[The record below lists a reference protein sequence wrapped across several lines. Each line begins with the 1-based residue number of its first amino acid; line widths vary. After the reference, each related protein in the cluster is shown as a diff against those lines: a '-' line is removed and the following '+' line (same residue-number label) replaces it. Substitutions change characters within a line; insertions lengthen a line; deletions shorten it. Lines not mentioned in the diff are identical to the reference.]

1 MTRRPA
7 SSFRD
12 PSGRLVLLDGRAI
25 RFVNTEGRET
35 FQAAWGSPTVREF
48 MERGRIV
55 ESRVV
60 ESDEAERLRSLAAKR
75 GLGLE
80 RDVEVVLE
88 HEHLAVPT
96 YPYEWSPRM
105 LYEAGVLTLDISE
118 ALLAEGL
125 GLKDATPYNVLYRG
139 PNPVFIDFLSIERRD
154 PHDATWLPYAQFVR
168 TFVLPLLANR
178 EFGISLNQIFSVHRD
193 GLEPDQLYKLC
204 GPLRRLWRP
213 YLTLVTIPHWLSGS
227 DGGHGKPSPKAKAT
241 KDPERARYVLG
252 RLFRHLRKQ
261 LARAKPEE
269 GSLSAWSEY
278 TSSGVHSEEY
288 VEKKLETIGKML
300 AKLQPDSVL
309 DIGCNTGD
317 FSVVAA
323 RQGARV
329 VAIDADPAVVGRV
342 WTRARE
348 GELDVQPLVADIS
361 RPNPWYGWRNSECVS
376 LLDRLR
382 GSVELVL
389 MLAVIHHLLVSERIP
404 LDEIL
409 GLAADLTTRWAIVE
423 YVSPEDPMFQHLAR
437 GRDALHA
444 DLDQALFEQ
453 ICQHHF
459 TILESRLQPG
469 GHRRVYALE
478 KKSG

>member
-1 MTRRPA
+1 MTRRLA

-35 FQAAWGSPTVREF
+35 FQAAWESPSVREF

-55 ESRVV
+55 ASRVV
-60 ESDEAERLRSLAAKR
+60 ESDEAEQLRALAAKR
-75 GLGLE
+75 GLDLAH
-80 RDVEVVLE
+80 DVEVVLE
-88 HEHLAVPT
+88 HEHLVLPT
-96 YPYEWSPRM
+96 YPYEWSPQM
-105 LYEAGVLTLDISE
+105 LYEAGILTLDLSE

-139 PNPVFIDFLSIERRD
+139 HSPVFIDFLSIERRN

-168 TFVLPLLANR
+168 TFILPLIASR

-204 GPLRRLWRP
+204 GPVQRFWRP

-227 DGGHGKPSPKAKAT
+227 DGAGGKHSSKTKET

-261 LARAKPEE
+261 LARAAPT
-269 GSLSAWSEY
+269 GGAPSAWSEY
-278 TSSGVHSEEY
+278 TSSGVHTEEY
-288 VEKKLETIGKML
+288 VKQKLETIENVL

-309 DIGCNTGD
+309 DVGCNTGD

-323 RQGARV
+323 RHGARV

-348 GELDVQPLVADIS
+348 EGLDVQPLVADMS
-361 RPNPWYGWRNSECVS
+361 RPSPWHGWRNSECVS
-376 LLDRLR
+376 LLDRLS

-409 GLAADLTTRWAIVE
+409 ELAADLTTRWAIVE
-423 YVSPEDPMFQHLAR
+423 YVSPEDPMFRHLAR

-444 DLDQALFEQ
+444 NLDQALFEEV
-453 ICQHHF
+453 CQRHF
-459 TILESRLQPG
+459 TILESHLQPG
-469 GHRRVYALE
+469 GHRRVYVLE
-478 KKSG
+478 KRRG